1 MRCEVIRR
9 RLLRPADAG
18 GSPKDLGSILK
29 KSALFT
35 ALIVAGSL
43 SVAALPAQAA
53 TPQIAPT
60 SASTNDGLAE
70 VTRALSEAAP
80 TSPESAKNLAT
91 FDALPEASK
100 QKFAEYVNDPVK
112 YLAIVDEFISLS
124 SNSAESESKV
134 LFGGD
139 VVLTSSVTQA
149 QTPAAFSADS
159 ISTFASQTNTNR
171 QQFTIL
177 GVLMTE
183 VSISMNFNYDSSR
196 ITSVNSCTPGAK
208 NYYPLRTLSSKTPD
222 KWLSGNNGVCD
233 VGWDMAI
240 GWVNGVNLGQRS
252 FVHRVVQGPWGLIEN
267 SLRS

>member
-1 MRCEVIRR
+1 M
-9 RLLRPADAG
+9 
-18 GSPKDLGSILK
+18 K
-29 KSALFT
+29 KSLFFS

-53 TPQIAPT
+53 TPQPMPA
-60 SASTNDGLAE
+60 SVSTNDGVAE
-70 VTRALSEAAP
+70 VARALSEAAL
-80 TSPESAKNLAT
+80 TSPEAANNLAT

-100 QKFAEYVNDPVK
+100 RKFSEYVNDPVK
-112 YLAIVDEFISLS
+112 YSAIIDEFISL
-124 SNSAESESKV
+124 NSTSIDSESKV

-139 VVLTSSVTQA
+139 VVLTSSIVQNPA
-149 QTPAAFSADS
+149 PAARSAG
-159 ISTFASQTNTNR
+159 TFAARATTTNTSR

-196 ITSVNSCTPGAK
+196 ITAVNSCTPGAK
-208 NYYPLRTLSSKTPD
+208 NYYPLRTLSSRTPD

-252 FVHRVVQGPWGLIEN
+252 FIHRVVQGPWGLIEN
-267 SLRS
+267 SLR